1 MALLVIVVAS
11 RAAHA
16 AAPADPSL
24 SQFGEPTAEASEF
37 FETHI
42 RPVLVDKCYKC
53 HSADAKILQGG
64 LRLDTAER
72 LRAGGDSGPVIT
84 PSKPSESLL
93 IAAIRYESLEMP
105 PTGKM
110 PDEVINDFVKWVELG
125 APDPRI
131 DSSLTNSQGA
141 NVADPGK
148 HWAFQPPR
156 RTAPPEVKNSAWPRN
171 EVDRF
176 ILAKLEATHIT
187 PSPHA
192 ASRALLRRLHYD
204 LTG

>member
-64 LRLDTAER
+64 LRLDTADR

-84 PSKPSESLL
+84 PNKPNESLL
-93 IAAIRYESLEMP
+93 ISALRYESLEMP
-105 PTGKM
+105 PNGKM
-110 PDEVINDFVKWVELG
+110 PDEVISDFVKWVELG

-131 DSSLTNSQGA
+131 ESPLTNSHG
-141 NVADPGK
+141 NRVADSRK
-148 HWAFQPPR
+148 HWSFQRPQRAP
-156 RTAPPEVKNSAWPRN
+156 PPEVKNSAWP
-171 EVDRF
+171 
-176 ILAKLEATHIT
+176 
-187 PSPHA
+187 
-192 ASRALLRRLHYD
+192 
-204 LTG
+204 